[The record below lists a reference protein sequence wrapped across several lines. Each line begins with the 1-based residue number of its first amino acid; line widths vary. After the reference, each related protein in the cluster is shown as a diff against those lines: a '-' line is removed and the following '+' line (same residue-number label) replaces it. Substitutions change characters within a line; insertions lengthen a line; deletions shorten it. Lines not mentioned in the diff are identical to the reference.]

1 MCRQPFSGGVE
12 GTVSRNGCLRTMSGG
27 KPSSIKWEVPCAA
40 GKLFLSRMGDQRAYC
55 VYQRSV
61 CGPAMRRSFFSS
73 RLIGFRAV
81 SRRIIFRCF
90 APKMLGNTPSIPCAF
105 QRAQRKIL
113 SPCYPPQTERRLHGG
128 TSGSRWIISCRT
140 HQRKGEVGNVSGLIQ
155 KMASQNF

>member
-61 CGPAMRRSFFSS
+61 CGPAMRRIYFCS

-81 SRRIIFRCF
+81 SWRIIFRRF
-90 APKMLGNTPSIPCAF
+90 APKMLGNTQSIPCAF
-105 QRAQRKIL
+105 QRARQKIL
-113 SPCYPPQTERRLHGG
+113 SPCCPPQTKRRLRCAERIMADNIQKKRRCGH
-128 TSGSRWIISCRT
+128 
-140 HQRKGEVGNVSGLIQ
+140 VSGLIQ
-155 KMASQNF
+155 KMASENI